1 MFDELGTVAIVDDDP
16 GVLDS
21 LKFLL
26 EVSGY
31 AVAVYPT
38 ATEFLEDDHARPS
51 CIILDH
57 QMPGMSGLQLAAKL
71 HAEGSNLSILLITGM
86 PSPEIAAE
94 AQRLGIERV
103 LEKPPYEDDILR
115 FVAAH
120 Q

>member
-1 MFDELGTVAIVDDDP
+1 MFDGLGTVAIIDDDP

-31 AVAVYPT
+31 PVAVYAT
-38 ATEFLEDDHARPS
+38 AAEFLQGDQTRPS
-51 CIILDH
+51 CVILDH
-57 QMPGMSGLQLAAKL
+57 HMPGMSGLQLAAKL
-71 HAEGSNLSILLITGM
+71 RTEGSNLPILLITAM

-94 AQRLGIERV
+94 AQRLGIEKV

-115 FVAAH
+115 FVATH